1 MFSIGLPQPLKDSVP
16 IRAFCVFRFFMLFM
30 IKVLWTIM
38 RINTKGINTFVKQ
51 TKMLAKRGLGW
62 NTLLFLDNLIGSHH
76 PEDILIK
83 VLSWFCLERDRGKP
97 SACVTE
103 IREQSSIASIRKTD
117 IIFKVSAGAAFQ
129 NPWSPDLPCLS
140 GLLHMTLSWVGTCV
154 LAPGISS
161 FFIL

>member
-1 MFSIGLPQPLKDSVP
+1 M
-16 IRAFCVFRFFMLFM
+16 
-30 IKVLWTIM
+30 
-38 RINTKGINTFVKQ
+38 
-51 TKMLAKRGLGW
+51 
-62 NTLLFLDNLIGSHH
+62 
-76 PEDILIK
+76 LIK

-140 GLLHMTLSWVGTCV
+140 GLLHMTLSWVGTRV
-154 LAPGISS
+154 LAPGISL